1 MNLRNKKG
9 QSSQEIN
16 GEFITMARVIDEGL
30 STRELKCSLEKS
42 MWICYENTWM
52 LVDPSHLPA
61 LTAQPSLGDQTT
73 SRHSLLDK
81 TQEEDH
87 VVLPVTVHGD
97 IAAMLT
103 HTQTLAQRESTIPD
117 LLQALDELE
126 YHVHEI
132 DNARDLN
139 AVGGLVVIV
148 RLLNH
153 SSPDVRGSA
162 ATVIGSAS
170 QR

>member
-1 MNLRNKKG
+1 
-9 QSSQEIN
+9 
-16 GEFITMARVIDEGL
+16 
-30 STRELKCSLEKS
+30 
-42 MWICYENTWM
+42 
-52 LVDPSHLPA
+52 
-61 LTAQPSLGDQTT
+61 
-73 SRHSLLDK
+73 
-81 TQEEDH
+81 
-87 VVLPVTVHGD
+87 
-97 IAAMLT
+97 MLT